1 MWASGATQDTG
12 TALFSRYTQGL
23 LPAGRTLLPLTHCS
37 SDKLFQAVDR
47 LTDLSPLL
55 KGPIIDSAVDLAMD
69 DGELKSQEREMLRA
83 LSSLLECP
91 LPPCFGDH

>member
-1 MWASGATQDTG
+1 MAPHKTRHGIVR
-12 TALFSRYTQGL
+12 RYTQGL
-23 LPAGRTLLPLTHCS
+23 LPAGRTLLLLTHCS